1 MTQPND
7 TQSTADLIERTLESL
22 RAASAD
28 LKELTEQGSGI
39 TALVQT
45 ARGTA
50 LIHDLRLE
58 LNQLNKLVPFKS

>member
-1 MTQPND
+1 MTQPD
-7 TQSTADLIERTLESL
+7 PQTTAELIERTLASL

-28 LKELTEQGSGI
+28 LQELAEHQGGI

-58 LNQLNKLVPFKS
+58 LNQLNKLLPFKS

>member
-1 MTQPND
+1 MTESND
-7 TQSTADLIERTLESL
+7 TQTIADVVERTLASL

-28 LKELTEQGSGI
+28 LKELTEIQGGI
-39 TALVQT
+39 AAVVQT

-58 LNQLNKLVPFKS
+58 LNQLNKLLPFKS